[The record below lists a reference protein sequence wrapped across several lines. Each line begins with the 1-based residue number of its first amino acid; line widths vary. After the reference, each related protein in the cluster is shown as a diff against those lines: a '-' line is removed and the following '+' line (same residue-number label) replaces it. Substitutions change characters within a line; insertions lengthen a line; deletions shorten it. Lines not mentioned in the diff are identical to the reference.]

1 MLESAGVGQVNPR
14 GTALWGL
21 PHLKR
26 AVSIVPLMSQFFCL
40 KNGVLLRIDRIY
52 DTLREP
58 KAPKF
63 HGKKINEP
71 DEFTVLLK
79 HCEDHIK
86 WIIESNSAQ
95 SKLHGQVQ
103 CKRQQ
108 LCVSFSTTSL

>member
-1 MLESAGVGQVNPR
+1 MGFAASKKGCFNCPSYEP
-14 GTALWGL
+14 
-21 PHLKR
+21 
-26 AVSIVPLMSQFFCL
+26 IFCL
-40 KNGVLLRIDRIY
+40 NKGVSLRIDRIY

-58 KAPKF
+58 KAPNF

-71 DEFTVLLK
+71 DEFKVLLK

-86 WIIESNSAQ
+86 CIIESNSAQ